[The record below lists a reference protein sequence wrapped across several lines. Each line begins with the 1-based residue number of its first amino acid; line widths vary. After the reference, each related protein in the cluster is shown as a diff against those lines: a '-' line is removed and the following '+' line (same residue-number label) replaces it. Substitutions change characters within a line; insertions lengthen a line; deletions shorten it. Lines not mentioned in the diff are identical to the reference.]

1 MGNDRKNDQALA
13 AQERHETRHETRYET
28 LVISVGLFLKRIV
41 QVCWKTRIVTIFAP
55 ESLAILMQYH
65 HAHESSYAADMTSPK
80 TIQKLLEISHKKAMT
95 IQVFQ
100 LSMFH

>member
-1 MGNDRKNDQALA
+1 
-13 AQERHETRHETRYET
+13 
-28 LVISVGLFLKRIV
+28 
-41 QVCWKTRIVTIFAP
+41 VTIFAP